1 MEVRKMD
8 IRSEEILYLCESDV
22 KSCLSA
28 RDAIN
33 VVKEGIRALGL
44 GKAIQP
50 EKIYLNVEKYCGF
63 VKPMTAYVE
72 PMDTIATKIFSH
84 FPDNPKKFGLPTID
98 AIIILTEPKNG
109 RHIAIMDGRWI
120 TALRT
125 AAATTIAAE
134 YLARK
139 DSHVLGIIGA
149 GVQGRS
155 HLMTLNELFKLEEVK
170 VSDYCEAARRQ
181 FVLEMG
187 EMLNVSIKQ
196 VKTPREAVLGSDIV
210 VTATT
215 ANEPLIKRDWITP
228 GMFIAKVGSYQEI
241 EPEVIT
247 KADKVVVDWWEYVIS
262 RCLELKT
269 LVNAGLF
276 NRQDVYAELP
286 EIVAGRK
293 TGRVKDDEINLFIS
307 IGMGV
312 EDAAAAYYVFQQ
324 AVKLGK
330 GVRLKRS

>member
-1 MEVRKMD
+1 VRKTK
-8 IRSEEILYLCESDV
+8 IKPEEILYLCETDV

-50 EKIYLNVEKYCGF
+50 EKIYLNIEKYYGF
-63 VKPMTAYVE
+63 VKPMIAYVE
-72 PMDTIATKIFSH
+72 PIDTIATKVFSH
-84 FPDNPKKFGLPTID
+84 FPNNPKQSGLPTID

-109 RHIAIMDGRWI
+109 RHIAVIDGRWI

-125 AAATTIAAE
+125 AAATAIAAE

-139 DSHVLGIIGA
+139 DSHVLGIVGA

-170 VSDYCEAARRQ
+170 VSDFYEAARRR

-187 EMLNVSIKQ
+187 EMLNVPIKQ
-196 VKTPREAVLGSDIV
+196 AETPLEAVKDSDIII
-210 VTATT
+210 TATT
-215 ANEPLIKRDWITP
+215 ANEPLIKKDWIKP

-241 EPEVIT
+241 EPEIIT
-247 KADKVVVDWWEYVIS
+247 RADKVVVDWWEYVIS
-262 RCLELKT
+262 RCLELKM

-276 NRQDVYAELP
+276 KPQDVYAELP

-293 TGRVKDDEINLFIS
+293 TGRVKNDETNLFIS